1 MLPSQQVKVHCNYGY
16 RLCNN
21 CPVKMCCVMY
31 VTFQFNAVIVEMTQT
46 VMRATSISVAIAD
59 TGAGGQHYSVHLH
72 CDVIQSI
79 VNTFNAD
86 DAYILLN
93 G

>member
-1 MLPSQQVKVHCNYGY
+1 MLPSQQAKVHCNYGY

-46 VMRATSISVAIAD
+46 VMRTTSINVAIAD
-59 TGAGGQHYSVHLH
+59 TGAGGQP
-72 CDVIQSI
+72 
-79 VNTFNAD
+79 
-86 DAYILLN
+86 LLTPPAL
-93 G
+93 